1 MAEDNHSNDK
11 KNHKDGKQVI
21 PKRHYKRK
29 RRAFFHNKEREER
42 VQREH
47 EAKKL
52 EKEREAKLAKN
63 NEERVKD
70 NLRKARI
77 EKLTQ
82 EEIQHQKQKAHENT
96 DKNSSSDDLHSAE
109 SKNQKDKSEFA
120 TAESPK
126 HHNQDKKEAI
136 ETGAAGIRPEDTGK
150 DTQKEVHTAE
160 TKATENKYENESASK
175 EDTAHMSEYEE
186 SKNKNM
192 NSKRN
197 DVSKNEGNS
206 KVSDFLRRNWAK
218 IAVVIG
224 AIILVLL
231 LFAIFHNLQDRD
243 GTSSGQ
249 VSSFGG
255 SDKKQT
261 AMMKAAK
268 ETIHSVVTVEN
279 KGSNK
284 SSVEK
289 EAPKSDGEIGSGV
302 VYKKVGDSIFILT
315 NAHVVGDKSS
325 QNILYDDKQET
336 NGKVIGKD
344 KYSDI
349 AVVKAKVKKN
359 SNVQPIAIGDSNQ
372 LQLAEP
378 IITVGNPLGADFKG
392 SVSSGIISGLN
403 RNVPV
408 DMDKDGNYDT
418 LTKAFQIDA
427 PVNPGNSGGAV
438 VDQNGKLIG
447 IVSLKIDMQA
457 VEGMAFAI
465 PVNHALDLAKQLEKH
480 GHIDYPNTGVQIS
493 NVGDLSDSE
502 RQQFDL
508 PSSVK
513 QGAVVR
519 AVKDGSIAEKAG
531 LKPDDVIV
539 KLGGTNIEDSLRYRQ
554 IIFEHK
560 DDKKSLSAKIYRN
573 GKLKDITIKL
583 K

>member
-11 KNHKDGKQVI
+11 KKHKDGKQVI

-29 RRAFFHNKEREER
+29 RRSFFHNEEREER
-42 VQREH
+42 VKKEQ
-47 EAKKL
+47 EAKEL

-96 DKNSSSDDLHSAE
+96 NENPTADNLHSAASE
-109 SKNQKDKSEFA
+109 NKKDKSEFD

-126 HHNQDKKEAI
+126 HPENDKKTTVATSAAAAQIGDSDKATKQKDKVAETESENKQTSNQDK
-136 ETGAAGIRPEDTGK
+136 T
-150 DTQKEVHTAE
+150 HTS
-160 TKATENKYENESASK
+160 KYK
-175 EDTAHMSEYEE
+175 E
-186 SKNKNM
+186 SKDKEM

-206 KVSDFLRRNWAK
+206 RMSDFLRQNWAK

-249 VSSFGG
+249 ISSLTGG
-255 SDKKQT
+255 TDKKQT
-261 AMMKAAK
+261 TMMKAAK

-315 NAHVVGDKSS
+315 NAHVVGDKSD
-325 QNILYDDKQET
+325 QNILYDDKQEV

-349 AVVKAKVKKN
+349 AVVKAKVDKN
-359 SNVQPIAIGDSNQ
+359 SNVKPIAIGDSNQ

-408 DMDKDGNYDT
+408 DIDKDGNYDT

-493 NVGDLSDSE
+493 NVSDLSDSE

-513 QGAVVR
+513 QGVVVR
-519 AVKDGSIAEKAG
+519 AVKDSSIAEKAG
-531 LKPDDVIV
+531 LKPDDIIV
-539 KLGGTNIEDSLRYRQ
+539 KLGGTKIEDSLRYRQ

-560 DDKKSLSAKIYRN
+560 DDKKPLSAKIYRN

>member
-1 MAEDNHSNDK
+1 MGNDKHSNEEK
-11 KNHKDGKQVI
+11 KHKDGKQVI

-29 RRAFFHNKEREER
+29 RRAFFHNEEREKRVQKEREAKER
-42 VQREH
+42 
-47 EAKKL
+47 

-82 EEIQHQKQKAHENT
+82 EEIQHQKQKAHENQE
-96 DKNSSSDDLHSAE
+96 DDSPSETLHSVPSE
-109 SKNQKDKSEFA
+109 NKKDKSEFD
-120 TAESPK
+120 TA
-126 HHNQDKKEAI
+126 NQSKQRDEDKKEAAV
-136 ETGAAGIRPEDTGK
+136 GGVAGIQSEK
-150 DTQKEVHTAE
+150 ASKKEVDNSMEKDNKEKEKSKSDTKEKEAVAEKPSHQNDKHDTPSTHTPDK
-160 TKATENKYENESASK
+160 T
-175 EDTAHMSEYEE
+175 DTRNHSGVSE
-186 SKNKNM
+186 
-192 NSKRN
+192 
-197 DVSKNEGNS
+197 
-206 KVSDFLRRNWAK
+206 FLRRNWAK

-243 GTSSGQ
+243 NSSSGQ
-249 VSSFGG
+249 VSSFNG
-255 SDKKQT
+255 SGDKKQT

-268 ETIHSVVTVEN
+268 ETTHSVVTVEN
-279 KGSNK
+279 KDSNK
-284 SSVEK
+284 GSVEK

-315 NAHVVGDKSS
+315 NAHVVGDKAN
-325 QNILYDDKQET
+325 QNILYDDKQKT

-349 AVVKAKVKKN
+349 AVVKAEVDKDSKVK
-359 SNVQPIAIGDSNQ
+359 PIAIGDSNQ

-392 SVSSGIISGLN
+392 SVSNGIISGLN

-408 DMDKDGNYDT
+408 DIDKDGSYDN

-493 NVGDLSDSE
+493 NVSDLDDGERHQMKLPDSVE
-502 RQQFDL
+502 
-508 PSSVK
+508 

-519 AVKDGSIAEKAG
+519 AVKDNSIAEKAG
-531 LKPDDVIV
+531 LKSDDVIV
-539 KLGGTNIEDSLRYRQ
+539 ELGGTKIEDSLRYRQ

-573 GKLKDITIKL
+573 GKLKDINIKL

>member
-1 MAEDNHSNDK
+1 MADDKHSNDEK
-11 KNHKDGKQVI
+11 KHKDGKQVI

-29 RRAFFHNKEREER
+29 RRAFFHNEEREKRVQKEREAKER
-42 VQREH
+42 
-47 EAKKL
+47 

-82 EEIQHQKQKAHENT
+82 EEIQHQQQKAHENQEG
-96 DKNSSSDDLHSAE
+96 DVSSETLHSVPSE
-109 SKNQKDKSEFA
+109 NKKDKSEFD
-120 TAESPK
+120 TANQPK
-126 HHNQDKKEAI
+126 QRDEDKKEAAV
-136 ETGAAGIRPEDTGK
+136 GGVAGIQSEK
-150 DTQKEVHTAE
+150 
-160 TKATENKYENESASK
+160 ASK
-175 EDTAHMSEYEE
+175 KEEDNSMEKDNKDREKSKSDTKEKEDVTEKPSHQNAKQDTPSTHSPDTHNNSAVSE
-186 SKNKNM
+186 
-192 NSKRN
+192 
-197 DVSKNEGNS
+197 
-206 KVSDFLRRNWAK
+206 FLRRNWAK

-231 LFAIFHNLQDRD
+231 LFAIFHNLHNRD
-243 GTSSGQ
+243 DNSSGQ
-249 VSSFGG
+249 ISSFNGG
-255 SDKKQT
+255 DKKQT

-268 ETIHSVVTVEN
+268 ETTHSVVTVEN
-279 KGSNK
+279 KDSNK

-315 NAHVVGDKSS
+315 NAHVVGDKAN
-325 QNILYDDKQET
+325 QNILYDDKQKT

-349 AVVKAKVKKN
+349 AVVKAKVDKDSK
-359 SNVQPIAIGDSNQ
+359 VKPIAIGDSNQ

-408 DMDKDGNYDT
+408 DIDKDGNYDN

-438 VDQNGKLIG
+438 VDQNGKLVG

-480 GHIDYPNTGVQIS
+480 GHINYPNTGVQVS
-493 NVGDLSDSE
+493 NVSDLNDGE
-502 RQQFDL
+502 RHQMKL
-508 PSSVK
+508 PESVE

-519 AVKDGSIAEKAG
+519 AVKDHSIAEKAG
-531 LKPDDVIV
+531 LKSDDVIV
-539 KLGGTNIEDSLRYRQ
+539 ELGGTKIEDSLRYRQ
-554 IIFEHK
+554 VIFEHK

-573 GKLKDITIKL
+573 GKLKDIEIKL